1 MPSRNAY
8 FKNQPENR
16 YGLVSEGSGEMD
28 RTNPLHYMIRF
39 LVFMVATMLVIGLI
53 IAGCTN
59 KPSTEDRG
67 APPKNELVRHEDGY
81 RFQNGCHPTAAYK
94 TGEE

>member
-1 MPSRNAY
+1 M
-8 FKNQPENR
+8 E
-16 YGLVSEGSGEMD
+16 

-39 LVFMVATMLVIGLI
+39 LVFMAAIMLVIGLV

-67 APPKNELVRHEDGY
+67 ARPRNELVRYEIDVAFKIPPHG
-81 RFQNGCHPTAAYK
+81 RI
-94 TGEE
+94 

>member
-1 MPSRNAY
+1 M
-8 FKNQPENR
+8 E
-16 YGLVSEGSGEMD
+16 

-39 LVFMVATMLVIGLI
+39 LVFMIATMLVIGLI

-67 APPKNELVRHEDGY
+67 ARPPKNELVRYENGY
-81 RFQNGCHPTAAYK
+81 HFQSGCLPAAAYK